1 MSWLDKGADG
11 SEDHRGGPYGL
22 AQEGEN
28 HLRPSGLSRSVTTKS
43 PETSDASRCST
54 VDLRFRH
61 ATIRR
66 AMNVPKREF

>member
-28 HLRPSGLSRSVTTKS
+28 HLRH
-43 PETSDASRCST
+43 SRCIA
-54 VDLRFRH
+54 LRDDKV
-61 ATIRR
+61 AGDVRR
-66 AMNVPKREF
+66 ESMQHR